1 MESDKMEDR
10 ERRTYEFLNGLGV
23 SYERYEHGPI
33 MTIDAAKEL
42 DIKMGLEICKNL
54 FLSTKH
60 STEFYLLLMV
70 GSKKFN
76 TGKVSKQIKVPRMTF
91 ADDDHM
97 LEYLDIH
104 PGSVSPL
111 GLINDRDN
119 RVSLL
124 IDSDVLEMEKIAVHP
139 CVNTATLVIKTR
151 DLIERILP
159 ACSHTY
165 TRVTV

>member
-23 SYERYEHGPI
+23 SYERYEHEPI

-91 ADDDHM
+91 ADDNHM

-111 GLINDRDN
+111 GLINDRG
-119 RVSLL
+119 
-124 IDSDVLEMEKIAVHP
+124 
-139 CVNTATLVIKTR
+139 
-151 DLIERILP
+151 
-159 ACSHTY
+159 
-165 TRVTV
+165 